1 MQDYMF
7 MMRGSHAAFEAQS
20 PAEKQAVMERYYA
33 YVKRLKEEGR
43 FKGGSALSNKSRYLA
58 PGSGAGGVQVL
69 DGPFPESKEALN
81 GYFIVQAKSLEE
93 AVEIG
98 HDCPCL
104 THGETVEIIELT
116 NH

>member
-1 MQDYMF
+1 MKDYMF
-7 MMRGSHAAFEAQS
+7 MMRGSFAAWDAQT
-20 PAEKQAVMERYYA
+20 AEERQAIMERYFA
-33 YVKRLKEEGR
+33 YVKRLTEEGR
-43 FKGGSALSNKSRYLA
+43 FKGGSALSNKSRYLT
-58 PGSGAGGVQVL
+58 PAGDGVRVL

-81 GYFIVQAKSLEE
+81 GYFIVQAKDLDE
-93 AVEIG
+93 AVKLG